1 MVGNAYP
8 ALFGKLVHGAIQ
20 GNFNEALHAHRKLSR
35 VYKLMTVDG
44 NPSGIKA
51 LLAVQQRIA
60 NVLRLPLVP
69 ARPDT
74 CQALAAL
81 NRELEQY

>member
-1 MVGNAYP
+1 MNIEYHKWWSHN
-8 ALFGKLVHGAIQ
+8 LCREMEYK
-20 GNFNEALHAHRKLSR
+20 
-35 VYKLMTVDG
+35 VYGHDG
-44 NPSGIKA
+44 QA